1 MKVRLTRKLAE
12 CLDGVDVSDRQVGDV
27 LDLTRREAELLVAE
41 QWAVPERR
49 SGTGTPPPIERRQT
63 DDPEW
68 FAASALDTRPPR

>member
-27 LDLTRREAELLVAE
+27 LDLPRREAELLVAE
-41 QWAVPERR
+41 RWAVPERR
-49 SGTGTPPPIERRQT
+49 SGTGTPPPVERRRT

-68 FAASALDTRPPR
+68 FSADGARTP